1 MTTQIVNRKSISQM
15 AFGAL
20 LLGATA
26 ISAAPILVRLSEVGP
41 VSTAFW
47 RMSFALPFFW
57 SWMLSKSPTPRTT
70 LELPRQAGFGWVLL
84 TGLFFAADLTAWHWS
99 LHFTTV
105 VNSLILANC
114 APIFVTLGAWLFFR
128 QPVTPTFLLGLTIAI
143 VGAILLVGAGF
154 DLNQQNW
161 FGDLL
166 AVLTAIFYASY
177 ILSIKQARHYFP
189 TATVLGWS
197 GLVASGCLL
206 GIAFLSGEI
215 FWATTLL
222 GWLVLISL
230 ALIAQV
236 GGQSL
241 ITYALAHLPA
251 PFSSVTLLLQPVLAT
266 IFAWLILS
274 ESIGLGQAVGGV
286 IVLSGIFLARQ
297 GSDV

>member
-1 MTTQIVNRKSISQM
+1 M

-26 ISAAPILVRLSEVGP
+26 ISAAPILVRLSEAGP

-47 RMSFALPFFW
+47 RMFFALPVFW
-57 SWMLSKSPTPRTT
+57 WWIIRQSPIQRTVV
-70 LELPRQAGFGWVLL
+70 EVPRQTGFGWVLL
-84 TGLFFAADLTAWHWS
+84 TGFFFAGDLTAWHWS

-105 VNSLILANC
+105 ANSLILANC

-143 VGAILLVGAGF
+143 VGALLLVGTGF

-166 AVLTAIFYASY
+166 AVLTAIFYAGY
-177 ILSIKQARHYFP
+177 ILSIKQARQHFP
-189 TATVLGWS
+189 TVTILGWS
-197 GLVASGCLL
+197 GLAAAILL
-206 GIAFLSGEI
+206 FGIAYLSGEI
-215 FWATTLL
+215 FLATTLV

-241 ITYALAHLPA
+241 IAYALAHLPA

-266 IFAWLILS
+266 IFAWIILS
-274 ESIGLGQAVGGV
+274 EAISIGQAIGGA

-297 GSDV
+297 GSEV